1 MRAEYPHNQF
11 CCRLK
16 CPNLLGH
23 LFGLQ
28 VLSHCLYLRPLQ
40 GPFHSLGLTNG
51 FTPPPHSDPLVLANL
66 LRQWQDL
73 SFLTSGIPF
82 RPFQEFTIF
91 TDTYTQGWRPNGGF
105 PDFGFWTRSDRKL
118 HFKILELKAVNLPL
132 HQWVSGH
139 QLMITTDNTI
149 VVAYINKQGGTHSHT
164 LLHLV
169 VNLFLWLQTQDIA
182 IGTRHILGCLH
193 VWADTNSPMVATHN
207 CGFHIYYVFVW
218 TTLSSFHTARTYC
231 HKARYV
237 SNGKSCC
244 LRAWC
249 SHAALPSSR
258 IFEEVT
264 RLAAA
269 PRRPSTNTV
278 YDDRWLHFAHWAAGQ
293 RIDPLGPTAV
303 QIAPF
308 LYYLFDTEGLSPQ
321 SIKGQQVL
329 FSLSP

>member
-1 MRAEYPHNQF
+1 MPQS
-11 CCRLK
+11 
-16 CPNLLGH
+16 LGS
-23 LFGLQ
+23 FVWASGLIP
-28 VLSHCLYLRPLQ
+28 LSIPETITRTFSFFRSDKRVYTTASLRPISSCQPTQAMARPVFSYFWNPLPTFP
-40 GPFHSLGLTNG
+40 GVHNFYGHIYPGLG
-51 FTPPPHSDPLVLANL
+51 
-66 LRQWQDL
+66 
-73 SFLTSGIPF
+73 
-82 RPFQEFTIF
+82 
-91 TDTYTQGWRPNGGF
+91 RPNGGF